1 MGPKTL
7 NKYSF
12 FYNVV
17 HTFSWGQNLKTN
29 IPSFTM
35 LFTCS
40 HFFPSSSPHRTIS
53 WFGCFKWRNSTT
65 SRWAFLFFFH
75 LSPSSL
81 PWSYHHLP
89 HHDHHDCY
97 HNHHLKLERS
107 FFCPFK
113 IFAFYCVS
121 PPSADIFSFVS
132 FCTSFVIPPVN
143 FNLWEYN
150 NPPLSNWSFAQWL
163 WFKLFFACLKDYSKL
178 HNTFTFT
185 IVHHHDHLLHL
196 YFCSLVIF
204 QRQFKFKSLDVFFSS
219 NGTLK
224 YQY

>member
-1 MGPKTL
+1 M
-7 NKYSF
+7 
-12 FYNVV
+12 
-17 HTFSWGQNLKTN
+17 FSWGQNLKTN

-40 HFFPSSSPHRTIS
+40 HVFPFQLSASNNQLVRMFQVAKLHHLKVRFSLLFPSFTIII
-53 WFGCFKWRNSTT
+53 T
-65 SRWAFLFFFH
+65 
-75 LSPSSL
+75 
-81 PWSYHHLP
+81 WSYHHLP

-107 FFCPFK
+107 FFCSFK
-113 IFAFYCVS
+113 IVAFYCVS

-163 WFKLFFACLKDYSKL
+163 WFKLFFACFRDYSKL